1 MPMVNGKNYAYTEE
15 GIKKAT
21 KAAKKAGKK
30 VSYNRNK
37 KKK

>member
-1 MPMVNGKNYAYTEE
+1 MPMVNGKSYAYTEE

-21 KAAKKAGKK
+21 KEAKKAGKK
-30 VSYNRNK
+30 VSYKNK